1 MASDLKEK
9 LIAVARGDLPAD
21 LLFKRARVLNVFTG
35 EVEKAQSVAISS
47 GRIVGIGDYSEAEEE
62 IDLGGAV
69 LAPGF
74 IDSHIHLESTHLRP
88 GDFAELVIGRGTTTV
103 VADPH
108 EIANVCGMAGL
119 RYMIKATADLPLT
132 VFFMVPSC
140 VPATHLET
148 SGAKLNAEDI
158 ADALQLERV
167 IGLAEMMNY
176 PGVIFGDREVLA
188 KLEVAKDV
196 VIDGHCPGLTGRQL
210 NAYLVA
216 GIGSDH
222 ETTVLA
228 EGREKIRRGMHLMIR
243 EGSSEKNLETLY
255 SLITPNSAPFCL
267 FATDDRSPVDLQ
279 QQGHIDH
286 IVRKAIRLGVPRV
299 RAYTIAS
306 LNAAR
311 YFGLKNYGAIAPGY
325 RADMIV
331 VQDLKNVK
339 ISAVYHGGKQVAR
352 DGKSLVEPTYADDAE
367 VIGTFEVG
375 SFLESDL
382 RIAPPQGKT
391 FPVIEII
398 PGQIV
403 TGRLDLPVT
412 VDGDRVKIDL
422 DNDVIKLA
430 VVERHTG
437 SGNIG
442 IGLIKGLGLKRGA
455 IASSIAH
462 DSHNIIVAGT
472 NDADMVRAVAE
483 LTRLNGGLVVI
494 DDGEVLAAVALPIA
508 GLISDKGAS
517 ETVESY
523 QALNQAVKQLGTD
536 HPTPFETLAFM
547 ALPVIPELKLTD
559 KGLVDVTKF
568 ELIKEI

>member
-1 MASDLKEK
+1 MPSGLKEK
-9 LIAVARGDLPAD
+9 LITVARGDAAAD
-21 LLFKRARVLNVFTG
+21 LLIKKARVLNVFTG
-35 EVEKAQSVAISS
+35 ELEKAQNVAISS
-47 GRIVGIGDYSEAEEE
+47 GRIAGIGDYTEAEEE
-62 IDLGGAV
+62 IDVEGAV

-88 GDFAELVIGRGTTTV
+88 PDFAELVVPRGTTTV
-103 VADPH
+103 IADPH
-108 EIANVCGMAGL
+108 EIANVCGMTGL

-140 VPATHLET
+140 VPATNLET
-148 SGAKLNAEDI
+148 SGAKLNAGDV

-167 IGLAEMMNY
+167 IGLAEMMNF
-176 PGVIFGDREVLA
+176 PGVVFGDSEVLA

-210 NAYLVA
+210 NAYLAA

-222 ETTVLA
+222 ETTELA

-255 SLITPNSAPFCL
+255 SLITPTSAPFCL
-267 FATDDRSPVDLQ
+267 FATDDRSPADLQ

-286 IVRKAIRLGVPRV
+286 IVRKAIQLGVPQI

-311 YFGLKNYGAIAPGY
+311 YFRLKNFGAIAPGY

-331 VQDLKNVK
+331 VDDLKNVK
-339 ISAVYHGGKQVAR
+339 ISAVYQGGKPVAR
-352 DGKSLVEPTYADDAE
+352 DGVSLFEPSYADDAE
-367 VIGTFEVG
+367 VSGTFEVG
-375 SFLESDL
+375 SMVESDL

-412 VDGDRVKIDL
+412 VEGDRVKLDL
-422 DNDVIKLA
+422 ENDIIKLA
-430 VVERHTG
+430 VVERHNG

-442 IGLIKGLGLKRGA
+442 VGLIKGLGLKRGA

-472 NDADMVRAVAE
+472 SDADMVRAVGE
-483 LTRLNGGLVVI
+483 LTRLNGGLVVVRE
-494 DDGEVLAAVALPIA
+494 GEVLATVALPIA
-508 GLISDKGAS
+508 GLISRMNAT
-517 ETVESY
+517 ETVEGY
-523 QALNQAVKQLGTD
+523 RKLNLAVKELGTD
-536 HPTPFETLAFM
+536 YPTPFETLAFM

-559 KGLVDVTKF
+559 KGLVDVMKF
-568 ELIKEI
+568 ELIKVI